1 MHIIFD
7 YNNKFYISV
16 VTETGF
22 GLSACYVILAYN
34 NNSI

>member
-7 YNNKFYISV
+7 YNNKFYISA
-16 VTETGF
+16 VTEIGF

-34 NNSI
+34 NNFI